1 MDMPLTIL
9 LHSSKT
15 MRPSTQTQPLHR
27 PLLGKQ
33 AKEIGI
39 YLKTLSPEEIAK
51 CMHVSSTL
59 AGKTH
64 KLIADW
70 SDSPGRQSIAI
81 DSFVGDIYSGLRASE
96 LSKSDRDYADKTLR
110 ILSGLY
116 GVIRPYDGICS
127 YRLEMAYR
135 LPDPKFTNLYAYWSD
150 AIARC
155 LPTEGTIVNVSSVEY
170 TKAVLPLM
178 DSNRVITPRFL
189 TADPKTGDPAF
200 VVVHA
205 KIARGAFARWLITS
219 RTTNIAKFS
228 EFSDIGYRYNKQLS
242 TPSGPVFV
250 CQTFGGIGLSMR
262 LD

>member
-1 MDMPLTIL
+1 MDTSLTIL

-15 MRPSTQTQPLHR
+15 MRSPTQARPLRQPLLDR
-27 PLLGKQ
+27 Q
-33 AKEIGI
+33 AKEIGT

-51 CMHVSSTL
+51 YMHVSSAL

-70 SDSPGRQSIAI
+70 SDSPDKQSIAI

-96 LSKSDRDYADKTLR
+96 LSEDDRGYADQTLR

-135 LPDPKFTNLYAYWSD
+135 LPDPKFTNLYAYWGD
-150 AIARC
+150 AIAKC
-155 LPTEGTIVNVSSVEY
+155 LPTEGPVVNVSSIEY
-170 TKAVLPLM
+170 TKAVLPFI
-178 DSNRVITPRFL
+178 DSTRIITPRFL
-189 TADPKTGDPAF
+189 TVNPTTGDPTF
-200 VVVHA
+200 VVVHT

-228 EFSDIGYRYNKQLS
+228 KFSDIGYTYNKQLS
-242 TPSGPVFV
+242 TPSEPVFV

-262 LD
+262 LG